1 MCNIVLQLI
10 DQHWLYLWEWMN
22 TSCLMC
28 YRRVHRWFL
37 TLQYCIFHACSASCV
52 YYFPVCRLGLYYSGL
67 FNIERECEVVSP
79 CWLFWML
86 SKTSFQENFGNSEK
100 DGWSFL
106 YSSTCFSAMK
116 LLCFTWILP
125 ALFSLLI
132 FSLIY
137 LFFTVPLT
145 ALTPGC
151 RSVKIILTR

>member
-86 SKTSFQENFGNSEK
+86 SKTSFQENFGKVWKRRVIISVLIHMFLSYETSLFHLNS
-100 DGWSFL
+100 SCIIFFVNFL
-106 YSSTCFSAMK
+106 TYLPLFYSSFDSFNPWM
-116 LLCFTWILP
+116 
-125 ALFSLLI
+125 
-132 FSLIY
+132 
-137 LFFTVPLT
+137 
-145 ALTPGC
+145 
-151 RSVKIILTR
+151 